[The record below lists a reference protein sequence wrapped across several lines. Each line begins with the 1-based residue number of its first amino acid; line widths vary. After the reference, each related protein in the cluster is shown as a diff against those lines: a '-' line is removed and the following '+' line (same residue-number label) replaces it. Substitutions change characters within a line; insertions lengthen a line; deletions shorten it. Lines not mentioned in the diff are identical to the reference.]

1 MCRTLG
7 GGALSPTL
15 ECSKQCD
22 IFVSLVSDVETWI
35 CIWACAI
42 RKRISFSFPH
52 QLELSILASIR
63 TGIYLIA
70 QDSFYT
76 RYTSTAQE
84 VERQDI
90 GRRDFEQHWLISL
103 WKVHPT
109 IYSGSDPTES
119 SPSRCPER
127 TTTFRDRVM
136 RMRRRRPPD
145 HLGSLPTSLYQV
157 LLSYSC
163 VSSVWVSSSV
173 TLLVQSGLPSAVRSC
188 SDSLSWSSC

>member
-1 MCRTLG
+1 MVLCPRPWSVPNNVIFLYPWSAMWRPGFVYGLVPFAKGSVFLFLTKLG
-7 GGALSPTL
+7 
-15 ECSKQCD
+15 
-22 IFVSLVSDVETWI
+22 
-35 CIWACAI
+35 
-42 RKRISFSFPH
+42 
-52 QLELSILASIR
+52 LSILASIR

-70 QDSFYT
+70 QDSFHT
-76 RYTSTAQE
+76 RHTSTTQE

-90 GRRDFEQHWLISL
+90 GRRNFEQHWLISL

-163 VSSVWVSSSV
+163 VSSV
-173 TLLVQSGLPSAVRSC
+173 
-188 SDSLSWSSC
+188 